1 MKQNLFTEGVQYR
14 KLLPELSLITVYGKK
29 DVVMKRCK
37 CCGEIKC
44 ASEYYLKPNSK
55 TELRDD
61 CCSCHNKNTTERSKR
76 LRYKTVEYKEM
87 VRRRKEKEKRKQEN
101 AGSLEEFMA

>member
-14 KLLPELSLITVYGKK
+14 KLLSELSLMTVYGKK

-55 TELRDD
+55 TELRDY
-61 CCSCHNKNTTERSKR
+61 CCSCHNKGTTERSKR
-76 LRYKTVEYKEM
+76 RGYKTAIHKEM
-87 VRRRKEKEKRKQEN
+87 VRRRKEEEKRKREN